1 MFCSV
6 FSAKKMSKNAECTHA
21 AVHTLQLCFLFSSSF
36 QFFIVS
42 RREREKKK
50 KRKTIGRLS
59 VFFTQ
64 KKDFGI
70 WFCDLS
76 CNLNNK
82 NTIQCIQFLS
92 YLQKSSHQRVLETTL
107 SWNSYQKTI
116 HLCYLYN
123 YQFNKATTS
132 KMLMTL

>member
-82 NTIQCIQFLS
+82 NTIQYIQFLS
-92 YLQKSSHQRVLETTL
+92 FHIYRRVVIREFWKLPCHEILIRKQYIYVICTIINLTKQRHQK
-107 SWNSYQKTI
+107 
-116 HLCYLYN
+116 C
-123 YQFNKATTS
+123 
-132 KMLMTL
+132 